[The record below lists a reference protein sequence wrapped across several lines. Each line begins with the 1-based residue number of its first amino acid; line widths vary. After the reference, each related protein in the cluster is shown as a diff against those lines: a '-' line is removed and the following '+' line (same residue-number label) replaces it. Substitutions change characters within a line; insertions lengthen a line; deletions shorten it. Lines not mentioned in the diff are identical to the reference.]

1 MKQATDIMID
11 KNKKLSVFFT
21 EGFTNINDT
30 FEILSCI
37 KESNKVDYLEFGMLY
52 TDPLADGPTIQN
64 TSLQAIKNGMTVS
77 KLFSQVKKARKKG
90 ITLPIYV
97 MGYYNQ
103 ILQYGDFTFFEDA
116 KTSGI
121 DGFII
126 PDLPIEI
133 YQEKYLQKVQTLGLK
148 SSFLITPKTK
158 KERAYEIAKC
168 SSGFVYAVSSNQITG
183 TNNQFI
189 EKNSEY
195 DKLIQDIKK
204 QVPVVMGF
212 GIYDKNSFEKACEIG
227 DGAIIGS
234 AFLKA
239 IQQKNTLKNNI
250 SEFLQSIKS

>member
-1 MKQATDIMID
+1 MVDS
-11 KNKKLSVFFT
+11 NKKLSVFFT
-21 EGFTNINDT
+21 AGFPKITDT
-30 FEILSCI
+30 VEILSCI
-37 KESNKVDYLEFGMLY
+37 QESKKVDFVEVGMPY
-52 TDPLADGPTIQN
+52 SDPLADGPTIQD
-64 TSLQAIKNGMTVS
+64 TSLKAIKNGMTVS
-77 KLFSQVKKARKKG
+77 KLFLQIKDARKKG

-103 ILQYGDFTFFEDA
+103 VLQYGDMIFLEDA
-116 KTSGI
+116 KDSGI